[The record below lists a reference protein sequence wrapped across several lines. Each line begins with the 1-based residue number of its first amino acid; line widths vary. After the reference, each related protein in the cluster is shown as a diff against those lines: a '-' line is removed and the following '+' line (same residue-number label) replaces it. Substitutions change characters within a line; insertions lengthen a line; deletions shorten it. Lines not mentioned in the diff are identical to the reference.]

1 MSVTVAPHPPR
12 KALAWHIQ
20 AQVRP
25 DQEAMRHDQ
34 HVQACC
40 GLGTHIGTSEVS
52 EAAVLAADKG
62 PSAVEG
68 GLRWLKAPLVL
79 VASWWVNK
87 PSRSEGLVR
96 VMTLAWLVYS
106 GAQRR
111 LRQP

>member
-1 MSVTVAPHPPR
+1 
-12 KALAWHIQ
+12 
-20 AQVRP
+20 
-25 DQEAMRHDQ
+25 MRHDQ